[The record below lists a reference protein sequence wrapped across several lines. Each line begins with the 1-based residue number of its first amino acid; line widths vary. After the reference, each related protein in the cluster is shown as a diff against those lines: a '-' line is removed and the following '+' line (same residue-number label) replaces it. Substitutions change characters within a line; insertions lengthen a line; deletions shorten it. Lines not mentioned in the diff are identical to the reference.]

1 MSTTTHRGERSGRRV
16 LLGQVSDDKV
26 EGYLAVGEEV
36 HDLSE
41 MQLV

>member
-1 MSTTTHRGERSGRRV
+1 MSATTHRGERPGRRV

-26 EGYLAVGEEV
+26 EGCLVMSGQV
-36 HDLSE
+36 HGLSE